1 MTDSSKTNNERMT
14 DNRRFDQQYT
24 TVSVNNSPILIQDYI
39 HPDDHAQ
46 PTYEMTPGFKP
57 FA

>member
-1 MTDSSKTNNERMT
+1 MT